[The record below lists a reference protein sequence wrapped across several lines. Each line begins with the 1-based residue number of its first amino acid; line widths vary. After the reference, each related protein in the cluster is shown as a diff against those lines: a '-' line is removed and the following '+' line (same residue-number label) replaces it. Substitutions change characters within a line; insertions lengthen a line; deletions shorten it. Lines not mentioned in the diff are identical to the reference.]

1 VGATNIF
8 AGIVTG
14 QSKTLAGIPTTGGML
29 YVRLY
34 SMIAGVWQYVDYTY
48 TEASPAAPA
57 VMTSPAPGS
66 MLMGNT
72 VTFSWTTGSQV
83 TQYDL
88 HVGTTGVGATNIFAG
103 VVTGPS
109 KSVTKIPITGGM
121 LYVRLYSMIAGVWQY
136 ADYTYTIAS
145 PAPAAMTSPTPGGTL
160 NGATVVFSWTAG
172 GQVTQYDLHVGTT
185 AAGSSNIFSG
195 IVSGQSKSV
204 TKIPITGG
212 MLYVRLYS
220 MIAGV
225 WQYADYTY
233 TIASPAPATM
243 SSPTSGS
250 TLTGSTVAFSWT
262 SGGQVTLYDLHVGT
276 TGVGSTNIFVG
287 TVSGQSVS
295 VSGIPVTGGTLYV
308 RLYSLIDGAWQFV
321 DYTYPVQ

>member
-1 VGATNIF
+1 
-8 AGIVTG
+8 
-14 QSKTLAGIPTTGGML
+14 
-29 YVRLY
+29 
-34 SMIAGVWQYVDYTY
+34 
-48 TEASPAAPA
+48 
-57 VMTSPAPGS
+57 
-66 MLMGNT
+66 
-72 VTFSWTTGSQV
+72 
-83 TQYDL
+83 
-88 HVGTTGVGATNIFAG
+88 
-103 VVTGPS
+103 
-109 KSVTKIPITGGM
+109 
-121 LYVRLYSMIAGVWQY
+121 
-136 ADYTYTIAS
+136 
-145 PAPAAMTSPTPGGTL
+145 
-160 NGATVVFSWTAG
+160 
-172 GQVTQYDLHVGTT
+172 
-185 AAGSSNIFSG
+185 
-195 IVSGQSKSV
+195 
-204 TKIPITGG
+204 
-212 MLYVRLYS
+212 